1 MRTAN
6 SLQVPTSRPL
16 FYIESE
22 EIVWRWSAV
31 QRKDKAVTEARYIDV
46 GRSIRE
52 ARKEYGLKQK
62 ELAETVSMD
71 PQYLNQ
77 IRKQDLV

>member
-1 MRTAN
+1 MSIFIQLNLRN
-6 SLQVPTSRPL
+6 VLYV
-16 FYIESE
+16 I
-22 EIVWRWSAV
+22 
-31 QRKDKAVTEARYIDV
+31 RKDKAVTEARYIDV